1 MRALRTLIGVVA
13 LLAGGPMLLLAGV
26 GWSVLRLGPDAEGL
40 APTRAFVDTEARAVL
55 VVDAAALADRARV
68 SVVPGAQRVRV
79 TVRSGSGPLFVALAP
94 TGLAQGYLD
103 EVARAEVSAVGGLVE
118 VAGHAVP
125 TPAAGQTFWDT
136 TAIRRDTVHSLEWTP
151 RPDTSLVIVRADG
164 KAGIDAT
171 IGLASYPGWL
181 GSGTWWLLVGGV
193 VAVLV
198 GIGLVGWPQRR
209 REVVLVV
216 EAHRM
221 VDFADRIADR
231 LDGSAALV
239 HRGRHHDMTG
249 ELVPLDRV
257 APPQSG
263 RRGRDRYVNDTGRV
277 TALEPNQHGAALR
290 EGTGE
295 SPYVSTAT

>member
-1 MRALRTLIGVVA
+1 MRALRTLVGVVA

-40 APTRAFVDTEARAVL
+40 APTRAFVRTEARAVL

-68 SVVPGAQRVRV
+68 SVVPGSDRVRV

-94 TGLAQGYLD
+94 TGLASGYLD
-103 EVARAEVSAVGGLVE
+103 EVARAELSGTGGLVE
-118 VAGHAVP
+118 VAGRAVP
-125 TPAAGQTFWDT
+125 TPAAGQTFWAQ
-136 TAIRRDTVHSLEWTP
+136 TAARRDTVHSLEWTP
-151 RPDTSLVIVRADG
+151 RPDTSLVIMRSDG
-164 KAGIDAT
+164 QGGIDAT
-171 IGLASYPGWL
+171 VGLGSYPAWL
-181 GSGTWWLLVGGV
+181 GAGTWWLLVGGV
-193 VAVLV
+193 VAVLA
-198 GIGLVGWPQRR
+198 GLGLLAWPQRR

-221 VDFADRIADR
+221 VDFADRIVDR
-231 LDGSAALV
+231 LDGSPALV

-249 ELVPLDRV
+249 EVVRLDRV
-257 APPQSG
+257 APPRSG
-263 RRGRDRYVNDTGRV
+263 RAGRDRYVNDTGRV
-277 TALEPNQHGAALR
+277 TALEPNQGGAALR